1 MHALQQ
7 TKLKMMSETEEKYEA
22 SASANP
28 FDESDEAVEDSVE
41 VEQPETMA
49 SPASTKNPFE
59 SDEVEDDTSCNP
71 FEDDVTT
78 EGNTE
83 DYKCVSLDAP
93 AVGLSK
99 TQNGEWDL
107 EWEHVSAAVKKNFS
121 SISVVAPELIS
132 SMMSK

>member
-1 MHALQQ
+1 
-7 TKLKMMSETEEKYEA
+7 MMSETEETYEA
-22 SASANP
+22 PASANP
-28 FDESDEAVEDSVE
+28 FDESDEAVEESVE
-41 VEQPETMA
+41 TVQPEIATPA

-59 SDEVEDDTSCNP
+59 SDEVDDDTSRNP
-71 FEDDVTT
+71 FEEDV
-78 EGNTE
+78 NTHESERNKE

-93 AVGLSK
+93 AMGLNK
-99 TQNGEWDL
+99 AQNGDWDL

>member
-1 MHALQQ
+1 
-7 TKLKMMSETEEKYEA
+7 MMNEPEESYEA
-22 SASANP
+22 PASANP
-28 FDESDEAVEDSVE
+28 FDESDEALEESVE
-41 VEQPETMA
+41 IEQPETVA

-59 SDEVEDDTSCNP
+59 CDEVEDDTSCNP
-71 FEDDVTT
+71 FEKDVTT
-78 EGNTE
+78 YDSGGNNE